1 MVDRI
6 RPQVAA
12 NDFARQW
19 QDISADALDAVDRV
33 GRSGWLILG
42 KEVEAF
48 ERELASWWGMPHA
61 VGVASG
67 LDALEIGLR
76 CAGIEPGAKV
86 LTTPLTA
93 FATTLAVLRA
103 GAEPAW
109 CDVEESGG
117 LDLEQA
123 TAAIAADPTIKAILP
138 VHLYGHPLDRAAL
151 QGLVAEHGVAVI
163 EDCAQSAGA
172 TREGEPTGGVG
183 IAAATSLYPT
193 KNLGAL
199 GDGGVLLTTDAE
211 VAARARRLRDY
222 GQSDRY
228 EHSEPGLNSRLDE
241 LQAAIL
247 RSALLPRLDRFLQRR
262 AEIARRYEEELRDT
276 PLRPIEAS
284 GGSSAHHLYPVEVV
298 EGDPVAVAEALRR
311 EGVAVGRHYPF
322 LCPDQEAAAGRGGVF
337 GEFPVARRLAER
349 ELSLPI
355 HPYMEDEE
363 VEAVIEACRE
373 VVG

>member
-1 MVDRI
+1 VVERI

-19 QDISADALDAVDRV
+19 RDIRADALDAVDRV

-42 KEVEAF
+42 EEVESF
-48 ERELASWWGMPHA
+48 ERELASWWGIPHA

-93 FATTLAVLRA
+93 FATTLAILRA
-103 GAEPAW
+103 GAEPVW
-109 CDVEESGG
+109 CDVDESGG

-123 TAAIAADPTIKAILP
+123 VAALAADPAIKAVLP
-138 VHLYGHPLDRAAL
+138 VHLYGHPLDRVAL
-151 QGLVAEHGVAVI
+151 EKLSAEHGVAVI

-172 TREGEPTGGVG
+172 SRDGKPTGAAG

-199 GDGGVLLTTDAE
+199 GDGGVLLTADAE

-222 GQSDRY
+222 GQSARY

-241 LQAAIL
+241 LHAAIL
-247 RSALLPRLDRFLQRR
+247 RSSLLPRLDWFLQRR
-262 AEIARRYEEELRDT
+262 AEIARRYGESLRDT
-276 PLRPIEAS
+276 PLGPIEAS
-284 GGSSAHHLYPVEVV
+284 GGSSGHHLYPVEVV
-298 EGDPVAVAEALRR
+298 EGDPTEVAETLRR
-311 EGVAVGRHYPF
+311 EGIGVGRHYPF
-322 LCPDQEAAAGRGGVF
+322 LCPEQEAAAGRGAVLGDL
-337 GEFPVARRLAER
+337 PVARRLAER

-355 HPYMEDEE
+355 HPYLDDEE
-363 VEAVIEACRE
+363 VEAVVEACRE
-373 VVG
+373 VAG